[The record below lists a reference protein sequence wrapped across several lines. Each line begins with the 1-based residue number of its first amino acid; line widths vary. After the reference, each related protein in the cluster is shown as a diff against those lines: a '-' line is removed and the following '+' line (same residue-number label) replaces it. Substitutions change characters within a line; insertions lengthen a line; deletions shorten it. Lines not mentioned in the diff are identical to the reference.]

1 MEIQKLREI
10 LGFSFYAVL
19 NTHSYSYC
27 QNYLGKGF
35 PIMCNRI
42 NLTFAIE
49 RQAHQKLTKEMISL
63 VKKVLDVLSK
73 KD

>member
-35 PIMCNRI
+35 PIMCYRI

-49 RQAHQKLTKEMISL
+49 R
-63 VKKVLDVLSK
+63 
-73 KD
+73 